1 MLYCTPSLSLPSPP
15 SPPPSPP
22 LPSLPSPQV
31 FSVRV
36 RVDSDYVLGLLLE
49 RGLFA
54 IARRYAAI
62 VGSTASQVTIKEA
75 EHNLRKISQSSYWK
89 YEQARL
95 HFWHQCN
102 STFHAARVDPESA
115 AEFYEVNLVLCS
127 LYIIMY
133 ILWTVSCKKIVDYRP
148 RFSSSFFP
156 YSQLLTGRCY
166 EPEVCAIQLL

>member
-1 MLYCTPSLSLPSPP
+1 M
-15 SPPPSPP
+15 
-22 LPSLPSPQV
+22 
-31 FSVRV
+31 RV

-115 AEFYEVNLVLCS
+115 AEFYEVHLTLCS
-127 LYIIMY
+127 LYVHVVDSFSQKKTIIDHDFHQISFHTHNSSLEGAT
-133 ILWTVSCKKIVDYRP
+133 ILKFAPFC
-148 RFSSSFFP
+148 SS
-156 YSQLLTGRCY
+156 
-166 EPEVCAIQLL
+166 